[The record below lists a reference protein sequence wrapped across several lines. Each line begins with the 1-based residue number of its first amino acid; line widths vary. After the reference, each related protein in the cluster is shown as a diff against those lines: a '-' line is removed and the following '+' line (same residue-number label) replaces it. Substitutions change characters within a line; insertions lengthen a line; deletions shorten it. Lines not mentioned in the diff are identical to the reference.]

1 MTDAL
6 EFYRSPGKYL
16 LSRGAAAS
24 SLGSR
29 FAGVLAGSVAP
40 LRPVSGR
47 KQRTPDAGWVRLRPL
62 LSGICGS
69 DLSLLTG
76 RASAYLSPVVS
87 LPFVPGHEIV
97 AETLDDSPGLP
108 AGSRVVVDP
117 VLACATR
124 NVPTCPACA
133 NGRPSQC
140 DHLTTGSIAA
150 GLQTGFCTDT
160 GGGWSRTLTAHP
172 GQLHAVPDAMDVR
185 TAVLV
190 EPLACAVHSVR
201 RAAVADGASVLVI
214 GAGTVGLLVL
224 LALREFTNAGSI
236 HVVAKYQHQRER
248 AKALGATEVLP
259 ANRATRALRSA
270 TGGFLLRPD
279 FGSEYLLGGVD
290 AAFECSGGAKGLDA
304 ALRSV
309 RAGGTVVLSG
319 MPPRSVDLT
328 PVWFRE
334 LRLIG
339 SYASDGRRSDFVEAV
354 ELAARAPLSG
364 FVDAVYP
371 LSRWQDA
378 LGHALA
384 AGRLGTVK
392 VAFDPTRD

>member
-16 LSRGAAAS
+16 LARGAAAS
-24 SLGSR
+24 GLGSR

-40 LRPVSGR
+40 LRPVTGR
-47 KQRTPDAGWVRLRPL
+47 RQRGPAAGWVRLRPL

-76 RASAYLSPVVS
+76 RASAYLGPVVS

-97 AETLDDSPGLP
+97 AETLDESPGLP

-124 NVPTCPACA
+124 DMPPCPACA
-133 NGRPSQC
+133 DGRPSRC

-150 GLQTGFCTDT
+150 GLQTGFCADT

-172 GQLHAVPDAMDVR
+172 DQLHAVPDTLDAR

-190 EPLACAVHSVR
+190 EPLACAIHSVR
-201 RAAVADGASVLVI
+201 RAAVADGAPVLVI
-214 GAGTVGLLVL
+214 GAGTVGLLVV
-224 LALREFTNAGSI
+224 LALREFTHAGPI
-236 HVVAKYQHQRER
+236 HVVAKYPHQRER

-259 ANRATRALRSA
+259 ANRATRALRSS

-290 AAFECSGGAKGLDA
+290 VAFECSGGARGLDS

-319 MPPRSVDLT
+319 MPARSVDLT

-334 LRLIG
+334 LRMIG
-339 SYASDGRRSDFVEAV
+339 SYASDGRHGDFADAV

-384 AGRLGTVK
+384 AGQLGTVK